1 MGRKRD
7 TTHTT
12 PNSNQSL
19 TSLLRPARMVSPVRL
34 TYSTVDPVTME
45 VSLGDVEDQRHFH
58 PQGPR
63 RPQLRAT
70 GQVASLRRTYPS
82 LTHQIGFS
90 NPNNVIRCIRRKMRK
105 EVLFAF
111 NKQRKKG
118 QSGGRY
124 KRNYWSKIKC

>member
-7 TTHTT
+7 TTDITL
-12 PNSNQSL
+12 NSNQSL
-19 TSLLRPARMVSPVRL
+19 TSLLRPARMVSPIRL
-34 TYSTVDPVTME
+34 TYSRVDPVTLD
-45 VSLGDVEDQRHFH
+45 VSLGDVEDNRRFH
-58 PQGPR
+58 PDGPR
-63 RPQLRAT
+63 RPQQRAT
-70 GQVASLRRTYPS
+70 GQVATLRRTYAS

-90 NPNNVIRCIRRKMRK
+90 NPNNVIRCIRRKTRK